1 MVNNRAG
8 QSCTENSESFDSFL
22 TGFLKRGQKNKMC
35 KLTVAEMLTKITNI
49 GFLIVPENEV
59 NELIL
64 IANNNPQRLKQFIYA
79 INHF

>member
-1 MVNNRAG
+1 
-8 QSCTENSESFDSFL
+8 
-22 TGFLKRGQKNKMC
+22 MC

-64 IANNNPQRLKQFIYA
+64 IANNNPQKLKQFIYA